1 MHVHFVFTNLLFMG
15 GGDRCSIR
23 CCNNDRGYANE
34 LVIRSRVK
42 GILKLILVIFC
53 ISWKLAIGSIND
65 IYETLTRFL
74 SMKLCK
80 SDVIRW

>member
-1 MHVHFVFTNLLFMG
+1 MK
-15 GGDRCSIR
+15 
-23 CCNNDRGYANE
+23 
-34 LVIRSRVK
+34 VILEKRPVAKLDIYIFIK

-53 ISWKLAIGSIND
+53 ISWKLAIGYIND

-80 SDVIRW
+80 SDIIRW

>member
-1 MHVHFVFTNLLFMG
+1 MLL
-15 GGDRCSIR
+15 D
-23 CCNNDRGYANE
+23 
-34 LVIRSRVK
+34 VK

-53 ISWKLAIGSIND
+53 ISWKLAID

-80 SDVIRW
+80 SDIIRWYIFLELIITIITKLYQIKY

>member
-1 MHVHFVFTNLLFMG
+1 MK
-15 GGDRCSIR
+15 SI
-23 CCNNDRGYANE
+23 
-34 LVIRSRVK
+34 LTHSFK

-74 SMKLCK
+74 SVHSTYANILKYIYK
-80 SDVIRW
+80 KVKKIVGIGWIG

>member
-1 MHVHFVFTNLLFMG
+1 MD
-15 GGDRCSIR
+15 DRPRRVTLDWI
-23 CCNNDRGYANE
+23 NKYQGF
-34 LVIRSRVK
+34 IVK

-74 SMKLCK
+74 SMKLCE
-80 SDVIRW
+80 SDIIRS